1 MLSARLSQEWDKSHQ
16 VNCDKKKMKGKEKTF
31 RSVSVLEGCTLSDQE
46 VVDEEFEI
54 FNREIN

>member
-1 MLSARLSQEWDKSHQ
+1 
-16 VNCDKKKMKGKEKTF
+16 MKGKEKTF